1 MPCSDCLGPFRYITN
16 LSAHSSA
23 DWNLEKASRMV
34 LLFEGVI
41 PSQAGGLFQSYPLGG
56 SGVTTLLGL
65 VTSTNSSYL
74 VPDISY
80 TNAVTTLQIGNMVTT
95 WTPPE
100 SMPDVDGSSQDL
112 PEGFLALQADANQ
125 SLYPVPEPGTLVLLG
140 LGLTGLAV
148 VVRRR
153 K

>member
-1 MPCSDCLGPFRYITN
+1 
-16 LSAHSSA
+16 
-23 DWNLEKASRMV
+23 MV